1 MESRPLANRLFVSL
15 LFVKRELNQ
24 QPVRGGSNSCHS
36 RIRIAI
42 RTVRHNFRVL
52 QVFID

>member
-1 MESRPLANRLFVSL
+1 MESRPLASRLFVSL

-24 QPVRGGSNSCHS
+24 QPVRDGSNTCHS